1 MFLFQSVGMFH
12 SPDSLGP
19 SSTKEMRVPLVSLRS
34 ESLML
39 SRISSVIFLALEL
52 ALLD

>member
-1 MFLFQSVGMFH
+1 MFH

-19 SSTKEMRVPLVSLRS
+19 TSTSLIRVPLVSRRS

-39 SRISSVIFLALEL
+39 SRMRLVMFLALEL

>member
-1 MFLFQSVGMFH
+1 MFH
-12 SPDSLGP
+12 SPESLGP
-19 SSTKEMRVPLVSLRS
+19 TSTREIRVPLVSLRS

-39 SRISSVIFLALEL
+39 SRMRLVMFLALEL